1 MLRWQSSTNAKDI
14 GIQYIIIGGIG
25 GQLGSGQSQIIR
37 MELSNSG
44 NIYQMGDYTQYNI
57 IITAHGIL
65 MIFFMVM
72 PILIGGFGKSQFR
85 KDRSK
90 RNFNNHSFN
99 KIGPY
104 LAGQIEGDGSII
116 VSKKTKQIRI
126 CFNIKDKPLLD
137 TLFTNLNIGKR
148 IKPNKGNYILWEIT
162 KYNDQLIMINL
173 INSYFRTPKLEAL
186 HRLIDLLNDKKNF
199 NLIKYK
205 LDLSPINSNSWLSG
219 FTDADGNFNVIISPR
234 KNKNLIR
241 IQTQYRL
248 ELRQTYHKSLLE
260 EGYGITYWDIMSI
273 IANYLGVN
281 VYNRSRILNNSIT
294 YQYYFVASTFK
305 SKEQLIDYF
314 KKYPLNSS
322 KYLDY
327 KDWCKIIELTKN
339 KKLNKDE
346 IIKECKYI
354 KNNMNNSRSIFSWE
368 HLKQLPF

>member
-1 MLRWQSSTNAKDI
+1 
-14 GIQYIIIGGIG
+14 
-25 GQLGSGQSQIIR
+25 
-37 MELSNSG
+37 
-44 NIYQMGDYTQYNI
+44 
-57 IITAHGIL
+57 
-65 MIFFMVM
+65 
-72 PILIGGFGKSQFR
+72 
-85 KDRSK
+85 
-90 RNFNNHSFN
+90 
-99 KIGPY
+99 
-104 LAGQIEGDGSII
+104 
-116 VSKKTKQIRI
+116 
-126 CFNIKDKPLLD
+126 
-137 TLFTNLNIGKR
+137 
-148 IKPNKGNYILWEIT
+148 
-162 KYNDQLIMINL
+162 MINL

-305 SKEQLIDYF
+305 SKE
-314 KKYPLNSS
+314 
-322 KYLDY
+322 
-327 KDWCKIIELTKN
+327 
-339 KKLNKDE
+339 
-346 IIKECKYI
+346 
-354 KNNMNNSRSIFSWE
+354 
-368 HLKQLPF
+368 